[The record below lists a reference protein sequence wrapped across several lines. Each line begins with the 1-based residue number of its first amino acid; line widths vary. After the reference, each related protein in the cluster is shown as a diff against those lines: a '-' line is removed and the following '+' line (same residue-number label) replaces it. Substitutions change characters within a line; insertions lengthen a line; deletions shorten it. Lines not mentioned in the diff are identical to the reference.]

1 MKAKIEVKSVQSKQ
15 DLLRFIKVPWWIYK
29 ADPAWVPPLIAD
41 RKKLLDRAKNPF
53 YKHAEMEMLIAYQDD
68 QPVGRIAAITNE
80 NHNKFHEDNNG
91 FFGFYES
98 IDDPE
103 VTKVLLDET
112 RRWLIKK
119 GKDGMLGPINPSTN
133 DELGLLIEGFDTPP
147 FIMMCHN
154 PAYYQTLLENYG
166 LNKVKD
172 LYAWYLDV
180 RDRELPEKL
189 TRVAAIVTSKY
200 KITLRNIILKNL
212 DQDLELIREVY
223 NNAWSRNWGF
233 VPLTSDEID
242 YLANDLKQVAREEL
256 ILLAEKDGK
265 PVGFSMTLPN
275 INEVLIKIRNGKLF
289 PTGIFRL
296 LTGMKKIKT
305 VRVLTLG
312 VVKELQNI
320 GLGAVFYL
328 ETIKRARKLGMAAGE
343 MSWILEDNQPMNS
356 AIEMLGSKLHKKYRI
371 YHQKF

>member
-289 PTGIFRL
+289 PTGIFKL